1 MNLRPG
7 VCVKVVS
14 IRIQSEGKQMFR
26 KIMWALALCVAQFSA
41 FAEVAPEA
49 FMQQLSTEV
58 IDAVKSDKAIQAG
71 DVGRIRT
78 LVDSK
83 IVPNVNLQRMVVKS
97 VGPQW
102 RSASPEQQKR
112 LTEEFKTYLINT
124 YAGALTQ
131 VKDQSVKLRPMRAGT
146 SPNEVVVGTDVVGKG
161 EPIQLDYRLEKAGDT
176 WKIFDFNVLG
186 LWATESFRSQFS
198 RDLSSGGID
207 ALIDRLAEKNKAIAG
222 SKS

>member
-1 MNLRPG
+1 
-7 VCVKVVS
+7 
-14 IRIQSEGKQMFR
+14 MFR
-26 KIMWALALCVAQFSA
+26 KFMLGLALCAAQAMALAETTPDA
-41 FAEVAPEA
+41 FI
-49 FMQQLSTEV
+49 QQLSTEV
-58 IDAVKSDKAIQAG
+58 IDAVKADKAIQAG
-71 DVGRIRT
+71 DVGRIRA

-83 IVPNVNLQRMVVKS
+83 IVPHVNLQRMVVKS

-112 LTEEFKTYLINT
+112 LTEEFKSYLINT

-131 VKDQSVKLRPMRAGT
+131 VKDQSVKLRPVRTGAN
-146 SPNEVVVGTDVVGKG
+146 PNEVVIGTDVVGKG
-161 EPIQLDYRLEKAGDT
+161 DPIQLDYRLEKAGDA

-186 LWATESFRSQFS
+186 LWATESFRNQFA

-207 ALIDRLAEKNKAIAG
+207 ALIERLAEKNKSIAG